1 MNPQWLLWLGV
12 LGFMCGILYTLISI
26 ARVSNISG
34 NKDMM
39 SAILT
44 IVMVNGALCLTLAGT
59 GYFSVNTIP
68 ILKRPY
74 IMIVL
79 HLTLIFAT
87 IGFGIST
94 LRQLG
99 IDPTTLKP
107 TTKPASGPA
116 PAATGSDALQTAI
129 GIGSTG
135 FALSLVSI
143 GVLVYL
149 WRQGKFN

>member
-12 LGFMCGILYTLISI
+12 LGFMCGILYTLITI

-79 HLTLIFAT
+79 HVALIFAT

-107 TTKPASGPA
+107 TAKTESAPA
-116 PAATGSDALQTAI
+116 AATGSDALQTAI

-135 FALSLVSI
+135 FALSLVAI

-149 WRQGKFN
+149 WQKGKFN